1 MTYFADITEIHKEM
15 LEKGY
20 TPQLIAE
27 KFAQVQPIPPEAFQ
41 AAHTLM
47 KFKWKKVPSDEK

>member
-47 KFKWKKVPSDEK
+47 KFKR

>member
-27 KFAQVQPIPPEAFQ
+27 KFAQVQPIPPEVFAGMD
-41 AAHTLM
+41 TLL
-47 KFKWKKVPSDEK
+47 KWKKVPSDEK